1 MEQDFDVSD
10 MKALLDV
17 RTLERSVKTQPLI
30 QTLTVVVV
38 DHQSCH
44 A

>member
-17 RTLERSVKTQPLI
+17 STLEKLVNKQPLI
-30 QTLTVVVV
+30 
-38 DHQSCH
+38 
-44 A
+44 

>member
-17 RTLERSVKTQPLI
+17 RTLNEFGEDPTLI
-30 QTLTVVVV
+30 
-38 DHQSCH
+38 
-44 A
+44 